1 MREQRLTA
9 KYPLDETDRGII
21 LALKE
26 DGRMPFAE
34 IARRL
39 DVSPG
44 MIRQR
49 YLQLVEDGVLQV
61 VPVTNPPLMGYKVMA
76 QIGIRADNRRLRHI
90 VRELAAFEQ
99 VIYLVLCTGAYEV
112 LVEVVC
118 RDNAELLEFLTED
131 LGTVEGIRSTETF
144 VYLEIVKEAYI

>member
-1 MREQRLTA
+1 MREQKLRA
-9 KYPLDETDRGII
+9 SYPLDETDRAII

-26 DGRMPFAE
+26 DGRMSFAE

-44 MIRQR
+44 MVRQR
-49 YLQLVEDGVLQV
+49 YLRLLDEKILQV

-76 QIGIRADNRRLRHI
+76 QIGIRADNRRLREV
-90 VRELAAFEQ
+90 VRQIAAFDE
-99 VIYLVLCTGAYEV
+99 VIYLVLCTGAYEI

-118 RDNAELLEFLTED
+118 RDNAHLLEFLTED
-131 LGTVEGIRSTETF
+131 LGAVEGIRSTETF
-144 VYLEIVKEAYI
+144 LYLEIVKEAYI

>member
-1 MREQRLTA
+1 MQQQMSKA
-9 KYPLDETDRGII
+9 SYPLDQTDREII

-44 MIRQR
+44 MVRQR

-61 VPVTNPPLMGYKVMA
+61 VPVTNPPLLGYKVMA
-76 QIGIRADNRRLRHI
+76 QIGIRADNRRLREV
-90 VRELAAFEQ
+90 VRQLAAFEE
-99 VIYLVLCTGAYEV
+99 VIYLVMCTGAYEI

-118 RDNAELLEFLTED
+118 RDNAHLLEFLTED

-144 VYLEIVKEAYI
+144 LYLEIVKEAYI

>member
-1 MREQRLTA
+1 MREQKLRA
-9 KYPLDETDRGII
+9 SYPLDETDRAII

-44 MIRQR
+44 MVRQR
-49 YLQLVEDGVLQV
+49 YLRLLEDKILQV

-76 QIGIRADNRRLRHI
+76 QIGIRADNRRLREV
-90 VRELAAFEQ
+90 VRQIAAFDE
-99 VIYLVLCTGAYEV
+99 VIYLVLCTGAYEI

-118 RDNAELLEFLTED
+118 RDNAHLLEFLTED
-131 LGTVEGIRSTETF
+131 LGAVEGIRSTETF
-144 VYLEIVKEAYI
+144 LYLEIVKEAYI

>member
-1 MREQRLTA
+1 MREQRTEG

-26 DGRMPFAE
+26 DGRMSFAE

-39 DVSPG
+39 DVSSG

-61 VPVTNPPLMGYKVMA
+61 VPVTNPPLLGYKVMA
-76 QIGIRADNRRLRHI
+76 LIGIRADNRRLRDI
-90 VRELAAFEQ
+90 VRQLAAFEQ
-99 VIYLVLCTGAYEV
+99 VIYLVLCTGAYEI
-112 LVEVVC
+112 LVEIVC
-118 RDNAELLEFLTED
+118 RDNAHLLEFLTEN
-131 LGTVEGIRSTETF
+131 LGAVEGIRSTETF
-144 VYLEIVKEAYI
+144 LYLEIVKEAYI